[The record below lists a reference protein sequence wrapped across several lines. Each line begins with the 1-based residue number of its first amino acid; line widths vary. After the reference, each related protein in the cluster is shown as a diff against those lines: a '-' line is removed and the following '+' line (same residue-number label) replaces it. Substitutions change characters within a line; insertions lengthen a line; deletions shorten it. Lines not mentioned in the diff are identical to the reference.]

1 MVTFTSNRGGS
12 SCYPCNS
19 ICVGTET
26 KISYGCWFRSS
37 HVRCV
42 GSLAN
47 AYGETI
53 SHWWHCYGIL
63 VWSSFFFGRKVADC
77 HLKTKIFS
85 EFFGCLE
92 DDQCLFILV
101 PFSGDITFIF
111 FLAGWIT
118 SFFFCKTSCMELTRI
133 KTVDEIYPWEKLD
146 DSSSESVFLC
156 QQLRL
161 MTSIRDFVDERHSN
175 FYSNTLFF
183 SSNLW
188 GISSNRDLFRL
199 ERCFFFCRSFVA
211 GEELGQPTKASFF
224 QKWLRERL
232 LRYFSFQAIFEDD
245 PHRFPILFATVS
257 EAKHVENG
265 RLKRYCCKGLNI
277 HIFIRLMVQKS
288 GERSPP
294 GYDAFNYNIMG

>member
-1 MVTFTSNRGGS
+1 MALLWYLGFGAAV
-12 SCYPCNS
+12 
-19 ICVGTET
+19 
-26 KISYGCWFRSS
+26 
-37 HVRCV
+37 
-42 GSLAN
+42 
-47 AYGETI
+47 
-53 SHWWHCYGIL
+53 
-63 VWSSFFFGRKVADC
+63 FFGRKVADYPV
-77 HLKTKIFS
+77 KTKIFS
-85 EFFGCLE
+85 EIFGCLE
-92 DDQCLFILV
+92 NDQCLFYFR
-101 PFSGDITFIF
+101 PFSGDITFFFFWGVDNIF
-111 FLAGWIT
+111 FLLQEFLHGVEAD
-118 SFFFCKTSCMELTRI
+118 K
-133 KTVDEIYPWEKLD
+133 KVDEIYPWEKLD